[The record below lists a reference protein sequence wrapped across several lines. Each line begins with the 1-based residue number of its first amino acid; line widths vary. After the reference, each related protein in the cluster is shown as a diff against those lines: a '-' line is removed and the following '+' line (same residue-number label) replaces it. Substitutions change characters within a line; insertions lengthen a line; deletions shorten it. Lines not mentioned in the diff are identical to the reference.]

1 MVVRPCEERR
11 DEAAVVG
18 VVRRHE
24 EEDER
29 VRHGGEEAADDSDGD
44 RTIKVVIGYGRADA
58 EGGNDVDLRPHAVG
72 RTKDDDHQDAHQ
84 HGSERL
90 AVVLR
95 LPRIEGDF
103 VEHDR
108 RGGSMPRRTRR
119 GSPSPLRPRVA

>member
-58 EGGNDVDLRPHAVG
+58 EGGDDVDLRPHACTVEKSA
-72 RTKDDDHQDAHQ
+72 RRKH
-84 HGSERL
+84 SWRL
-90 AVVLR
+90 WA
-95 LPRIEGDF
+95 F
-103 VEHDR
+103 
-108 RGGSMPRRTRR
+108 
-119 GSPSPLRPRVA
+119 